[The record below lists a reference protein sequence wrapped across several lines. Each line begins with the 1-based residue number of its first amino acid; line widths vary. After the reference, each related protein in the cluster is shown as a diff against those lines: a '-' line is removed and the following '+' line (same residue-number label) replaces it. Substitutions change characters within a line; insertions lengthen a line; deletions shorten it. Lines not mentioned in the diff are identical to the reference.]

1 VRIIHT
7 KNLVRKRKRARD
19 AKKKVAL
26 CLQACHRAKRDSII
40 VYIAAA
46 ERQNKIEQAAAA
58 VIQRAHR
65 SKVAAREMRRRKA
78 LKRAKEKREWDAS
91 IVIQSGGR
99 GYACRVRVAELRRQ
113 QEEFDRKMAEMEV
126 WAATLVEAGVRGRG
140 GRKRAVAVRDAK
152 RSRWKEMFDEDSQ
165 RPFFYNQI
173 TGEIRWRRPQDLL
186 ELMKRPTCGNC
197 EYFEAAIECGTCK
210 EFYCND
216 CFGQVHYGGKRAGHP
231 FRALYDAYGRR
242 VDYGD
247 GDFELESMWPSEIV
261 QDDVAGILLRIS
273 PHREPVETVGT
284 WQRYADPDTGTSYYY
299 NPVSGEG
306 TYEEPRAVAEHLSLT
321 NYQYAKQMSD
331 QYAVL
336 GAAPDPY
343 AQSNPYADP
352 YYAQTNQAIEP
363 QQDTNLYSHLEYG
376 AT

>member
-1 VRIIHT
+1 MKLALLIIALT
-7 KNLVRKRKRARD
+7 TAKPQQR
-19 AKKKVAL
+19 KKKPPRSTTPQPCPRRTHHATNTTYVPYRPIQRGACTYDPHACAALDGVATPQPIAATRQDALAEKCHRLEYINMARSELLHKTSDVAL
-26 CLQACHRAKRDSII
+26 L
-40 VYIAAA
+40 Y
-46 ERQNKIEQAAAA
+46 
-58 VIQRAHR
+58 
-65 SKVAAREMRRRKA
+65 
-78 LKRAKEKREWDAS
+78 
-91 IVIQSGGR
+91 
-99 GYACRVRVAELRRQ
+99 
-113 QEEFDRKMAEMEV
+113 RKMAEMEV

-299 NPVSGEG
+299 RR
-306 TYEEPRAVAEHLSLT
+306 PRAARARVGRRAGLRRQVPRVGPGGAPHGE
-321 NYQYAKQMSD
+321 A
-331 QYAVL
+331 
-336 GAAPDPY
+336 GAAPPLVPAGPHGGRDGAPRENRRVVPQEQGQLPRQEAITLRARDPF
-343 AQSNPYADP
+343 SR
-352 YYAQTNQAIEP
+352 
-363 QQDTNLYSHLEYG
+363 LCS
-376 AT
+376 

>member
-1 VRIIHT
+1 M
-7 KNLVRKRKRARD
+7 
-19 AKKKVAL
+19 
-26 CLQACHRAKRDSII
+26 
-40 VYIAAA
+40 Y
-46 ERQNKIEQAAAA
+46 
-58 VIQRAHR
+58 
-65 SKVAAREMRRRKA
+65 
-78 LKRAKEKREWDAS
+78 
-91 IVIQSGGR
+91 
-99 GYACRVRVAELRRQ
+99 
-113 QEEFDRKMAEMEV
+113 
-126 WAATLVEAGVRGRG
+126 
-140 GRKRAVAVRDAK
+140 
-152 RSRWKEMFDEDSQ
+152 
-165 RPFFYNQI
+165 
-173 TGEIRWRRPQDLL
+173 
-186 ELMKRPTCGNC
+186 
-197 EYFEAAIECGTCK
+197 
-210 EFYCND
+210 
-216 CFGQVHYGGKRAGHP
+216 
-231 FRALYDAYGRR
+231 ALYDAYGRR